1 MKNKDLSMDVV
12 DFAYQIIGMDR
23 TITAQAAELERLRG
37 VEERYN
43 ELLSSSLKHGQHM
56 MHNLLNVLMTPGVAD
71 AFVNAPREGQG
82 EKVKVKKSH
91 SRLQSHALRL

>member
-1 MKNKDLSMDVV
+1 MKNKQNMQIDVV
-12 DFAYQIIGMDR
+12 DLAYQIIGMDR

-56 MHNLLNVLMTPGVAD
+56 MHNLLDVLMTPGVAD
-71 AFVNAPREGQG
+71 AFVNAPRESLG
-82 EKVKVKKSH
+82 EKG
-91 SRLQSHALRL
+91 